1 MSTVIELSIFVFLS
15 FLGLK
20 FVSYHLKLRSNSAK
34 ERSLGCRPPRRQS
47 SFLPF
52 GIDQLIRK
60 LKADRAK
67 RFPIDCIETCNEM
80 GTFTYTYSNF
90 GAKTFFT
97 ADPKNIQAIL
107 STNFRDFDLG
117 HIRRRMFYPLLG
129 NGIFT
134 QDGSAWEH
142 SRAMLRPQFLR
153 TQVSDLNLEERHVGK
168 MMEAIVPGENGW
180 TEELNL
186 QPLLFRL
193 TLGQATDFLGLF
205 NHAEKL
211 GLPGATDSPDHNT
224 QSFAADFDR
233 CQATLATR
241 IRFGKLYFLVDS
253 AAFRKSCLRCHEF
266 VDHYVNRALA
276 EDLNDAGKDIEK
288 NNERYVFLKAL
299 ISETRDPTELRSQIL
314 NILLAGRDTTAA
326 LMSWVFYCLARDP
339 QRFAKL
345 RAIIVS
351 EFGTY
356 ESSSEITFEKLKD
369 CKYLQYCIFETL
381 RLFPSVSF
389 NARRTNKD
397 TVLPTGGGS
406 DGTSP
411 IFVPRNTRCEYS
423 VHVLHHR
430 ADIWGPDVEKFN
442 PERWEGRKA
451 GWNFL
456 PFNGGPR
463 VCLGRKVL
471 FPHYLVYQLMMTS
484 EQFAITATSYTI
496 VRLLQKFD
504 IMENLDQNP
513 IAQHNLT
520 LTNSPGAGVK
530 IRLHIAN

>member
-1 MSTVIELSIFVFLS
+1 MAFRSVVADIIVPLSVGQLS
-15 FLGLK
+15 YIVPPQGFK
-20 FVSYHLKLRSNSAK
+20 FVSYHLKLRSNAAK

-67 RFPIDCIETCNEM
+67 RFPIDCIETCIEM
-80 GTFTYTYSNF
+80 GAFTYTYSNF

-97 ADPKNIQAIL
+97 ADPKNIQAML

-117 HIRRRMFYPLLG
+117 HIRRRMFSPLLG

-153 TQVSDLNLEERHVGK
+153 TQVSDLSLEERHVWK

-193 TLGQATDFLGLF
+193 TLGQTTEFLGLF

-211 GLPGATDSPDHNT
+211 DSPDHNP

-241 IRFGKLYFLVDS
+241 IRYGKLYFLVDS

-266 VDHYVNRALA
+266 VDHYVNRALV
-276 EDLNDAGKDIEK
+276 EDLNDPGKDIE
-288 NNERYVFLKAL
+288 NERYVFLKAL
-299 ISETRDPTELRSQIL
+299 ISETRDPAELRSQIL

-356 ESSSEITFEKLKD
+356 KSFSNITFENLKD
-369 CKYLQYCIFETL
+369 CKYLQYCISETL

-411 IFVPRNTRCEYS
+411 IFVPANTRCEYS

-463 VCLGRKVL
+463 VCLG
-471 FPHYLVYQLMMTS
+471 Q
-484 EQFAITATSYTI
+484 QFAITATSYTI

-504 IMENLDQNP
+504 VMENLDQNP

-520 LTNSPGAGVK
+520 LTNSPAAGVK
-530 IRLHIAN
+530 IRLHMAN